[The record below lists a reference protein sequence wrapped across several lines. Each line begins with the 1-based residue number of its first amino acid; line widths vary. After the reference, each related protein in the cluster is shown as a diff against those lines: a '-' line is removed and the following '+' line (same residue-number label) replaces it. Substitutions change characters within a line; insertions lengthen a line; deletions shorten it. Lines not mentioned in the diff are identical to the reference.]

1 MQPFTILLQQNN
13 TLHSIFFITTFF
25 KKIWIIQS
33 TKKKKKGMNQNHI
46 EMYCFVDIEQ
56 SAANSNFQLNF
67 ICKTPE
73 SN

>member
-25 KKIWIIQS
+25 KKNLDHTIYQ
-33 TKKKKKGMNQNHI
+33 KKKKGMNQNHI